1 MIGWRDGGLAAAV
14 AAHLGVMFGGLGAA
28 AQEQPVR
35 ALPCGGDAIVRGA
48 AGRVVDGRTFALE
61 DGREVRLAA
70 IEVPPL
76 AAPGEAREAEAAP
89 GGVAAKDALAALLE
103 GADIVLRRADVAA
116 DRYGRIL
123 AYTSTA
129 REGVERS
136 VQADLIAQGFARVGG
151 RIGTRECATEL
162 LARERTARKAK
173 LGLWAISYYDSLDAD
188 NPADVLAERGR
199 FALVEGKVVSVRESG
214 ATIYVNFGRRWTED
228 FTVTILKRNERSF
241 AAAGVEPKRLSGRR
255 VRVRGWI
262 EERGGPWIEA
272 ARPEQIELI
281 DRE

>member
-14 AAHLGVMFGGLGAA
+14 AAHLAVMFGGLGAA

-35 ALPCGGDAIVRGA
+35 ALPCGGDAIARGA
-48 AGRVVDGRTFALE
+48 AGRIVDGRTFALE

-76 AAPGEAREAEAAP
+76 APPGEAREAEAAP

-123 AYTSTA
+123 AYTATA

-136 VQADLIAQGFARVGG
+136 VQADLIARRICPRRRPDRHARMRDGTPRPRTGRAQGQAWP
-151 RIGTRECATEL
+151 
-162 LARERTARKAK
+162 
-173 LGLWAISYYDSLDAD
+173 LGHF
-188 NPADVLAERGR
+188 VL
-199 FALVEGKVVSVRESG
+199 
-214 ATIYVNFGRRWTED
+214 
-228 FTVTILKRNERSF
+228 
-241 AAAGVEPKRLSGRR
+241 
-255 VRVRGWI
+255 
-262 EERGGPWIEA
+262 
-272 ARPEQIELI
+272 
-281 DRE
+281 